1 MLISVDL
8 PAPFSPTMPWIEPR
22 ATDTL
27 TARFACTGP
36 KRLSMLMSSTAG
48 ASPAAGAGLRPA
60 PATFDSTPGDDGMPG
75 LRAGV
80 VRRVVVHLDLAG
92 DDVLLRVVDLGL
104 HIGRDQR
111 LVVVVERPVDAF
123 FLEAEH
129 LQARLPGAV
138 LGGLEGVVGGEV
150 DALHHRGQHRA
161 GMDVVL
167 VAVDADGA

>member
-48 ASPAAGAGLRPA
+48 APPVAGAGLWPA
-60 PATFDSTPGDDGMPG
+60 PATFGPAPGDDGMPG

-92 DDVLLRVVDLGL
+92 DDVLLCVVDLGL
-104 HIGRDQR
+104 HRVTDQR
-111 LVVVVERPVDAF
+111 LVELVECPVDAF
-123 FLEAEH
+123 LLEAEH
-129 LQARLPGAV
+129 LQARRPGAF
-138 LGGLEGVVGGEV
+138 LGCLEGVVRGEI
-150 DALHHRGQHRA
+150 DALHH
-161 GMDVVL
+161 
-167 VAVDADGA
+167 